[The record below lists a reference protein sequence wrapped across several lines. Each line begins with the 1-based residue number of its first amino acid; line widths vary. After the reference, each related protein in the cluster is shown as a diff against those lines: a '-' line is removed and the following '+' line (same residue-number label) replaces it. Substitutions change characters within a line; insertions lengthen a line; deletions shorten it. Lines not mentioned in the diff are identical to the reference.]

1 MSRPSA
7 PKANSGVAPDVQG
20 HPARAQEATPARAQR
35 EGAAMPMAR
44 SQLLPLPWKLHLTVL
59 AIALAYP
66 FLFPSSFMLN
76 FGVLALFYAFIGQSW
91 NISGGFAGQLSFG
104 HVAFFGI
111 GAYAST
117 IAQLRFGFS
126 PWLGLP
132 VAALAGALIGGII
145 GVLSFRAG
153 LKGSYFALI
162 TLAFAEVLRIVS
174 NSVGITGGGLGM
186 LIPMKPGAANLQF
199 AERSGFYFL
208 ILVLVV
214 ISIAL
219 AEWLRRSR
227 FGAQLAAIREN
238 EDAAKALGI
247 NVFREKVKV
256 MLLSGA
262 IGGVGGSFFAQY
274 FLYIDPLIAFGVD
287 KSVEMLL
294 VTMIGGA
301 GTVYGPMVGALLL
314 ALVSDGTRALT
325 QIQGLSLV
333 LYGALLVIII
343 AFLPNGLID
352 LFSRIKAR
360 FSRGRN

>member
-1 MSRPSA
+1 MKSA
-7 PKANSGVAPDVQG
+7 LQPI
-20 HPARAQEATPARAQR
+20 
-35 EGAAMPMAR
+35 
-44 SQLLPLPWKLHLTVL
+44 PWKLHLGVL
-59 AIALAYP
+59 AIAIAFP
-66 FLFPSSFMLN
+66 FAFPSNFMVN

-91 NISGGFAGQLSFG
+91 NIAGGFAGQLSFG
-104 HVAFFGI
+104 HVAFFGA

-117 IAQLRFGFS
+117 ILQLRFGVS

-132 VAALAGALIGGII
+132 AAALAGALVGGII

-186 LIPMKPGAANLQF
+186 LIPMKAGAANFQF

-208 ILVLVV
+208 MLALVAASV
-214 ISIAL
+214 AL

-238 EDAAKALGI
+238 EDAARALGI
-247 NVFREKVKV
+247 DVFTEKVKV
-256 MLLSGA
+256 MLISGA
-262 IGGVGGSFFAQY
+262 IGGMGGCFFAQY

-294 VTMIGGA
+294 VSMIGGA
-301 GTVYGPMVGALLL
+301 GTVYGPLVGALLL
-314 ALVSDGTRALT
+314 ALVSDVTRYLT

-333 LYGALLVIII
+333 LYAILLVLIV

-352 LFSRIKAR
+352 LFKRRRRPGEKR
-360 FSRGRN
+360 

>member
-1 MSRPSA
+1 MTSTLKP
-7 PKANSGVAPDVQG
+7 V
-20 HPARAQEATPARAQR
+20 
-35 EGAAMPMAR
+35 
-44 SQLLPLPWKLHLTVL
+44 PWALHLGVL
-59 AIALAYP
+59 AVAIAFP
-66 FLFPSSFMLN
+66 FVFSSSFMVN

-104 HVAFFGI
+104 HVAFFGV

-117 IAQLRFGFS
+117 IVQMRFGFS

-132 VAALAGALIGGII
+132 VAALAGALVGGVIA
-145 GVLSFRAG
+145 VLSFRAG
-153 LKGSYFALI
+153 LRGSYFALI

-174 NSVGITGGGLGM
+174 NSISITGGGLGM
-186 LIPMKPGAANLQF
+186 LIPLKVGAANLQF

-208 ILVLVV
+208 ILALAALSV
-214 ISIAL
+214 AL

-238 EDAAKALGI
+238 EDAARALGI
-247 NVFREKVKV
+247 NVFVEKVKV

-262 IGGVGGSFFAQY
+262 IGGVGGCFFAQY

-294 VTMIGGA
+294 VSMIGGS
-301 GTVYGPMVGALLL
+301 GTVYGPLVGSVLL
-314 ALVSDGTRALT
+314 ALVSDVTRTLT

-333 LYGALLVIII
+333 LYGALLVVII
-343 AFLPNGLID
+343 AYLPNGLID
-352 LFSRIKAR
+352 LFRRRRPRAGGKR
-360 FSRGRN
+360 